1 MDLKQLFAKTVES
14 ADGCVKNVRV
24 EEYDDPTPCS
34 EWNLKQLLNHLVYEL
49 VWVPPLLEGQTIAEV
64 GDKFEGDLL
73 GDDPVDAWNKA
84 AQAAVEAVNKADLNQ
99 QVHLSYG
106 ETSASHYIMEMANDV
121 LIHGWDVGQAIHCSV
136 MFDEQVAQNIY
147 DALSPNIQAFRDG
160 GFVGPEI
167 EVPEDAPIQTK
178 LLAIMGRRDRD

>member
-14 ADGCVKNVRV
+14 AAGCVKHVRV
-24 EEYDDPTPCS
+24 DEYNDPTPCS

-49 VWVPPLLEGQTIAEV
+49 VWVPPLLEGQTIEQV

-73 GDDPVDAWNKA
+73 GDDPVGAWQKA
-84 AQAAVEAVNKADLNQ
+84 ADEAVTAVNAVELDAT
-99 QVHLSYG
+99 VHVSYG
-106 ETSASHYIMEMANDV
+106 DIPASKYIMEMANDV
-121 LIHGWDVGQAIHCSV
+121 QIHGWDVGQAIHCSV
-136 MFDEQVAQNIY
+136 MFDEQVAQQIY
-147 DALSPNIQAFRDG
+147 DTLSPHIQSFRDG